1 MLEAGKKIPPHISAR
16 QQLQSLIATISASG
30 TTRLPPERDL
40 CAALGVAAP
49 CPAGMLGS
57 MATVPLPERFQNVSF
72 TGKVA
77 PEQARLYDD
86 FRIEVPL
93 MSIGARRYFRVS
105 AHLHNHP
112 EDYGFLAEAIRG
124 MATGR

>member
-1 MLEAGKKIPPHISAR
+1 MTAAENLITSIHGKFGTILADPPW
-16 QQLQSLIATISASG
+16 
-30 TTRLPPERDL
+30 
-40 CAALGVAAP
+40 
-49 CPAGMLGS
+49 
-57 MATVPLPERFQNVSF
+57 RFLNS

-124 MATGR
+124 MAAGR